1 MRGNRVQLVAPRGDA
16 RARRYRDGMSRT
28 VADLSDE
35 ARRLLTEYHLASL
48 TTLRADGT
56 PHVVAVGF
64 TFDAEA
70 GRARVI
76 TFDGSQKV
84 RNAERSA
91 YAALTHVDGPRWLTL
106 EGRVEV
112 RRDQESVADAERRY
126 AARYREPRP
135 NPRRVV
141 IEMSIERVMG
151 SAGMFA

>member
-1 MRGNRVQLVAPRGDA
+1 MSRSVTDLSSDA
-16 RARRYRDGMSRT
+16 RTMLA
-28 VADLSDE
+28 
-35 ARRLLTEYHLASL
+35 EYHLASL

-84 RNAERSA
+84 RNAERGG

-106 EGRVEV
+106 EGPVAV
-112 RRDQESVADAERRY
+112 HRDPEAVADAVQRY
-126 AARYREPRP
+126 AARYRQPKP

-141 IEMSIERVMG
+141 ITMDIVRVMG
-151 SAGMFA
+151 SAGMFGA